1 MAVTCNVS
9 EALYEPCLRILHQ
22 MLQDLGPDKREEKTW
37 KRLRKRKRKTG
48 RIMRAPLYAQK
59 SVRNLL
65 TEARTSFKRSFPP
78 SCQRAEIIFGS
89 LLPPRENDG
98 TSLSLATPVI
108 PQELGLSVFH
118 SPGICHI
125 IVQVTRECR
134 TLENN
139 TSYNGDDYRVSK
151 TIVVSEERIKGAKL
165 SPSKAH
171 LG

>member
-1 MAVTCNVS
+1 
-9 EALYEPCLRILHQ
+9 
-22 MLQDLGPDKREEKTW
+22 
-37 KRLRKRKRKTG
+37 
-48 RIMRAPLYAQK
+48 MRAPLYAQK